1 MLVNVTSGIKSD
13 PLHIINL
20 HHGIMYPLL
29 MQRFTSRQKDDMRV
43 SGSHASVGY
52 VVVGVGFVGEPSTKN
67 YNKL

>member
-1 MLVNVTSGIKSD
+1 MNVTSGIKCA

-29 MQRFTSRQKDDMRV
+29 RRRFASRRKDDVRV

-52 VVVGVGFVGEPSTKN
+52 VVMGVGFVGDPSTKN